1 MTLTLHDPIYI
12 VVEYTISNIAFG
24 IILLLNLRSQKTPL
38 LKKLFGHMFQITD
51 KGWNIITRN
60 WGLLFICTGI
70 SNQLFWHVAH
80 SEDDWIIFRVIVTLM
95 LFLFSISQL
104 LVSKQE
110 RLPHAS
116 AWGLKK
122 N

>member
-1 MTLTLHDPIYI
+1 
-12 VVEYTISNIAFG
+12 
-24 IILLLNLRSQKTPL
+24 
-38 LKKLFGHMFQITD
+38 MFQITD